1 MPCWNSNQ
9 CEERTDRGVCKIEEK
24 KAGNRNM
31 DEMQRPIGVFDS
43 GVGGISVLRE
53 LVALMPNEN
62 FIFYGDSK
70 NAPYGTKTL
79 EEVRKLTL
87 ADAEYLRSR
96 NVKALVVACNTATS
110 AAIHIL
116 REKYQKEIP
125 VIGIEPA
132 LKPAVSVKENPRV
145 LVMATPM
152 TLREKKFHNLM
163 QKFQDQAEIIS
174 LPCPGLVEFVE
185 RGELSGEALEHFL
198 KNLFA
203 PYQERKVDAVVL
215 GCTHYPLVR
224 KTIQKVLGSG
234 VAVFDGGAGTARE
247 TLHKLKEY
255 SLVSDAVTP
264 GTVQFYNS
272 TEDQAMIELS
282 KYLLEQRKM

>member
-1 MPCWNSNQ
+1 M
-9 CEERTDRGVCKIEEK
+9 
-24 KAGNRNM
+24 
-31 DEMQRPIGVFDS
+31 
-43 GVGGISVLRE
+43 LRE

-87 ADAEYLRSR
+87 ADAEYLMTQ

-152 TLREKKFHNLM
+152 TLRETKFHNLM
-163 QKFQDQAEIIS
+163 QKFQDQAEIMSGACGIRRARRTFRGSTGTFFKKSVCTIS
-174 LPCPGLVEFVE
+174 GKKSGCSCSWLYALPIGEGNHSEGTRPGS
-185 RGELSGEALEHFL
+185 SGF
-198 KNLFA
+198 
-203 PYQERKVDAVVL
+203 
-215 GCTHYPLVR
+215 
-224 KTIQKVLGSG
+224 
-234 VAVFDGGAGTARE
+234 
-247 TLHKLKEY
+247 
-255 SLVSDAVTP
+255 
-264 GTVQFYNS
+264 
-272 TEDQAMIELS
+272 
-282 KYLLEQRKM
+282 

>member
-1 MPCWNSNQ
+1 
-9 CEERTDRGVCKIEEK
+9 
-24 KAGNRNM
+24 M

-152 TLREKKFHNLM
+152 TLRETKFHNLM

-174 LPCPGLVEFVE
+174 LPCPGLVDFVE

-224 KTIQKVLGSG
+224 ETIQKVLGQG

-255 SLVSDAVTP
+255 DMVSDAVTP

-272 TEDQAMIELS
+272 AEDQKMIGLS
-282 KYLLEQRKM
+282 KYLLEQRQM

>member
-1 MPCWNSNQ
+1 
-9 CEERTDRGVCKIEEK
+9 
-24 KAGNRNM
+24 M

-145 LVMATPM
+145 LCHGNAYDIAGKSSI
-152 TLREKKFHNLM
+152 TLCRNFRIRRRSYH
-163 QKFQDQAEIIS
+163 
-174 LPCPGLVEFVE
+174 CHVRGLW
-185 RGELSGEALEHFL
+185 
-198 KNLFA
+198 
-203 PYQERKVDAVVL
+203 
-215 GCTHYPLVR
+215 
-224 KTIQKVLGSG
+224 
-234 VAVFDGGAGTARE
+234 
-247 TLHKLKEY
+247 
-255 SLVSDAVTP
+255 
-264 GTVQFYNS
+264 NS
-272 TEDQAMIELS
+272 
-282 KYLLEQRKM
+282 